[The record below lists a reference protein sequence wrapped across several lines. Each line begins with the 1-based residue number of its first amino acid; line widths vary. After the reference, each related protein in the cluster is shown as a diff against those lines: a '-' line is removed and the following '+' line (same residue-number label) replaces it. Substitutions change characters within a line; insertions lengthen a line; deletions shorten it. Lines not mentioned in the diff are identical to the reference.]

1 MSALSRE
8 IGSRGRADAVVADDT
23 PQRLPQLA
31 ESEHSAAPDS
41 VPPESPETNT
51 SDAAVVQAWSV
62 ADIHSWLRDVMQVP
76 DVADSA
82 SAEEIDGATALQ
94 LDKGDW
100 KELGCAGLKAAKVMG
115 ALAKLEAGAH

>member
-8 IGSRGRADAVVADDT
+8 IGSRGRADTAVAAGAPEPS
-23 PQRLPQLA
+23 PQPA
-31 ESEHSAAPDS
+31 EPEDVAAPDVVPS
-41 VPPESPETNT
+41 EPPEPTG
-51 SDAAVVQAWSV
+51 DAPGVQAWSV
-62 ADIHSWLRDVMQVP
+62 ADVHSWLRDVMQIP
-76 DVADSA
+76 DVADAA

-115 ALAKLEAGAH
+115 ALAKLEVGVQ

>member
-8 IGSRGRADAVVADDT
+8 IGSRGRADAVVADDAPEPS
-23 PQRLPQLA
+23 PQPA
-31 ESEHSAAPDS
+31 ESEDVAAPDA
-41 VPPESPETNT
+41 VPDKSPEPTT
-51 SDAAVVQAWSV
+51 GDAAGVQAWSP
-62 ADIHSWLRDVMQVP
+62 ADVHSWLRDVMQIP
-76 DVADSA
+76 DVADAA

-115 ALAKLEAGAH
+115 ALAKLEAGVQ